1 MTDLKLDWCAFDAVK
16 YACEHWH
23 YSKCVPAGKLVK
35 IGVWENKQFIGC
47 VIFSR
52 GANQHLLSPYGL
64 QQTDG
69 CELTRIALNTHVTP
83 VSKIL
88 SIAIK
93 MLKKSNPGLKLI
105 VSYSD
110 MDQDH
115 YGTVYQA
122 SNWIYTGMVETNGGT
137 PRFKINNKVMHSRSV
152 AARGWKQQI
161 AWIQKYIDPN
171 AELVYTKGKQK
182 YLYPLDENIR
192 NQVIRLSK
200 NFPKK
205 CVCSLM

>member
-1 MTDLKLDWCAFDAVK
+1 MTTLKLDWCSFEAVK

-35 IGVWENKQFIGC
+35 IGVWEDNIFIGC

-52 GANQHLLSPYGL
+52 GANQYLLNPYGL
-64 QQTDG
+64 KQTDG
-69 CELTRIALNTHVTP
+69 CELTRIALNNHKTP
-83 VSKIL
+83 VSRIL

-137 PRFKINNKVMHSRSV
+137 PRFKIKNKVMHGRSV
-152 AARGWKQQI
+152 AAKGWKQNI
-161 AWIQKYIDPN
+161 DWIRKYIDN
-171 AELVYTKGKQK
+171 KAELVYTKGKQK
-182 YLYPLDENIR
+182 YLYPLNDDIKK
-192 NQVIRLSK
+192 QILLLSK
-200 NFPKK
+200 TYIKK
-205 CVCSLM
+205 NACVV